1 MFWVVL
7 VIGILIVLFTIV
19 QIGRM
24 VWRFLRGDEDMVS
37 GDSFGWQLFRGRK
50 GKGPRAG
57 P

>member
-1 MFWVVL
+1 MFWAVL

-37 GDSFGWQLFRGRK
+37 GDSFGWQLFGGRK
-50 GKGPRAG
+50 DKRP
-57 P
+57 